1 MKILVGTD
9 FNELATAA
17 LRVASELASEV
28 VVVYAD
34 PFEPPVEFTAA
45 QIPGLAAQAQ
55 QSRKRALDE
64 LERYAV
70 ANVRPGVSWRAQVV
84 QATPVAG
91 IVAVATVEKPDL
103 IAIGTHGHGNFPRLV
118 SGSVAKSLIRASGL
132 PLLVVRSADVR
143 AADVIA
149 AIRGGEAGPGF
160 DLFLRGREVEVPLVV

>member
-17 LRVASELASEV
+17 LRVASEVASELV
-28 VVVYAD
+28 IVYAD

-55 QSRKRALDE
+55 QSQKHALEE
-64 LERYAV
+64 LQRYAV
-70 ANVRPGVSWRAQVV
+70 WNVRPGVSWRAQVV
-84 QATPVAG
+84 QATPAAG

-103 IAIGTHGHGNFPRLV
+103 IAIGTHGHGRFPRLM
-118 SGSVAKSLIRASGL
+118 SGSVARSLIHASGL
-132 PLLVVRSADVR
+132 SLLVVRSADVR
-143 AADVIA
+143 AEDVIA

-160 DLFLRGREVEVPLVV
+160 DLFLRGRELKVPHVV